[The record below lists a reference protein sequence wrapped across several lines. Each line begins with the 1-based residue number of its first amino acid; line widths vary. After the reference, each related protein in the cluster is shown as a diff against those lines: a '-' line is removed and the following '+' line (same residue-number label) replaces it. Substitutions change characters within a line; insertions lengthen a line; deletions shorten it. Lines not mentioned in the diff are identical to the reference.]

1 MHDLPYLSG
10 YSESLRQQVRELL
23 LTHELGALL
32 AKRYPEVQ
40 HSIQTDNALYQFTQD
55 LKREFL
61 KSSAPVSKVVFD
73 PKIHAVRN
81 ALGTHTQISRVQGNK
96 LKSKNEIR
104 ISSQLKQL
112 PLPLLRMLVVHE
124 LAHLK
129 EKDHNKAFYQLCVY
143 MEPDYHQLELG
154 LRLYLT
160 WLEHLAIS
168 QKQPL

>member
-1 MHDLPYLSG
+1 MKDLPYLTG
-10 YSESLRQQVRELL
+10 YSDSLRQQVRELL
-23 LTHELGALL
+23 LTNELGALL
-32 AKRYPEVQ
+32 AKRYPEVP
-40 HSIQTDNALYQFTQD
+40 HSIQTDSALYQFTQD

-61 KSSAPVSKVVFD
+61 KSSAPVSKVIFD

-81 ALGTHTQISRVQGNK
+81 ALGTHTQISRVQGSK

-129 EKDHNKAFYQLCVY
+129 EKDHNKAFYQLCLH

-160 WLEHLAIS
+160 WLEQVTLSAT
-168 QKQPL
+168 

>member
-1 MHDLPYLSG
+1 MYDLPYLSG
-10 YSESLRQQVRELL
+10 YSESLRQQVRDML
-23 LTHELGALL
+23 LTNELGALL
-32 AKRYPEVQ
+32 TKRYPEVQ
-40 HSIQTDNALYQFTQD
+40 HSIQTDNALYQFTQE
-55 LKREFL
+55 LKREYL
-61 KSSAPVSKVVFD
+61 KSSAPVSKVIFD

-129 EKDHNKAFYQLCVY
+129 EKDHNKAFYQLCLY

-160 WLEHLAIS
+160 WLEQGTVP
-168 QKQPL
+168 QK

>member
-1 MHDLPYLSG
+1 MKDLPYLTG
-10 YSESLRQQVRELL
+10 YSDSLRQQVRELL
-23 LTHELGALL
+23 LTNELGALL
-32 AKRYPEVQ
+32 AKRYPEVP
-40 HSIQTDNALYQFTQD
+40 HSIQTDSALYQFTQD

-61 KSSAPVSKVVFD
+61 KSSAPVSKVIFD

-81 ALGTHTQISRVQGNK
+81 ALGTHTQISRVQGSK

-129 EKDHNKAFYQLCVY
+129 EKDHNKAFYQLCLH

-154 LRLYLT
+154 LRLHLT
-160 WLEHLAIS
+160 WLEHVTLAP
-168 QKQPL
+168 K

>member
-23 LTHELGALL
+23 LTNELGALL

-40 HSIQTDNALYQFTQD
+40 HSIQTDSALYQFTQD

-61 KSSAPVSKVVFD
+61 KSSAPVSKVIFD

-154 LRLYLT
+154 LRLFLT